1 MNLIVRSKNICI
13 PPGRCGFK
21 PHLPRCPSNYGF
33 HYKRVRLGIVYI
45 GFGLFGCVLL
55 ILAANRTIGAEN
67 EARRVTEAYQGFQD
81 GKCQSCH
88 PAIWREWENS
98 MHAKAWVDE
107 IYQAAAQHIPDR
119 ETRCDQCHA
128 SQPILMTGIGEMPK
142 LRNRQRE
149 AGVSCLVCH
158 LDAEGAMN
166 GPAASAETYFHA
178 NVTNPIYTAPTTLCA
193 TCHGQESVPEHNQ
206 VSSFLESEFADG
218 NASCVTCHM
227 PVVKRLQST
236 TSHESIK
243 GRKHTWRGSRSV
255 AQLKRAA
262 TLQLQYT
269 SGKVDVQLRSRTG
282 HILPGGMLRIIVL
295 EVTLLTPDGTERQK
309 QRIAISDE
317 NENRLLPN
325 ENRTYTFDMASA
337 TIGDTIRARL
347 IYQLTP
353 DTPES
358 KRILM
363 AEKTHILEPQAR

>member
-1 MNLIVRSKNICI
+1 MNLKAVRWSIVSVSF
-13 PPGRCGFK
+13 GF
-21 PHLPRCPSNYGF
+21 
-33 HYKRVRLGIVYI
+33 
-45 GFGLFGCVLL
+45 FGCVLI
-55 ILAANRTIGAEN
+55 ILTVNLTLRAEN
-67 EARRVTEAYQGFQD
+67 GAHRVREAYQGFQD

-107 IYQAAAQHIPDR
+107 IYQAAAQQVPDR
-119 ETRCDQCHA
+119 ETKCDQCHA
-128 SQPILMTGIGEMPK
+128 PQPILITGIGEMPK

-166 GPAASAETYFHA
+166 GPPASAETYFHA
-178 NVTNPIYTAPTTLCA
+178 NVTNPIYTEPTTLCA
-193 TCHGQESVPEHNQ
+193 TCHGQQSVPEHDQ
-206 VSSFLESEFADG
+206 VSSFLNSEFADG
-218 NASCVTCHM
+218 DTSCATCHM
-227 PVVKRLQST
+227 PVMKRLQST

-262 TLQLQYT
+262 TLQIGYETGQ
-269 SGKVDVQLRSRTG
+269 VNVQLRSRTG
-282 HILPGGMLRIIVL
+282 HILPGGTLRIIVL
-295 EVTLLTPDGTERQK
+295 EVTLFAPDGTQRQK
-309 QRIAISDE
+309 QQISISAK
-317 NENRLLPN
+317 NENRLLPS

-337 TIGDTIRARL
+337 TIGDTIKARL
-347 IYQLTP
+347 IYQLIP

-363 AEKTHILEPQAR
+363 AEKTHILEPQVR